1 MKDTLV
7 ALNESDGKVTADV
20 AVADTGNI
28 FSQYLNP
35 TKEKD
40 VLGDSEVTG
49 KNHVR
54 VFKELFFKILI
65 YVF

>member
-49 KNHVR
+49 KN
-54 VFKELFFKILI
+54 LI
-65 YVF
+65 